1 MNRTRIAL
9 NIHLLGGLLMGMF
22 ALLLLPA
29 GGTSA
34 VALASNCGQWSIV
47 ASPNPGSTDILGGIT
62 AISPQDVWA
71 VGNYVDIRDLHQ
83 VLIEHWNGT
92 QWRVIPSPNL
102 DTLDNGLSGVAFLSS
117 TDVWAVGATSSGTLI
132 EHWDGTRW
140 RVIPSPGARGVL
152 LGVSTLSSTDIWAV
166 GDVVVG
172 RTTNTLTEHWDGS
185 TWSILKSPS
194 PGAFGNQLVSVAA
207 ISSTNVWAVGYTA
220 TTRFGEQ
227 ALVEHWNG
235 TQWRVVKSPSLGQF
249 PYDLR
254 GVSAVAAND
263 IWAVGT
269 YATAP
274 GDISLTLT
282 EQWNGKTWSVIP
294 SPSPTGNDFLLG
306 VAALSTSDV
315 WAVGD
320 YSPAGQNL
328 VVHWNGTSWNVVP
341 SPYRHGTVSS
351 LSAIAGDSAGDI
363 WAAGIDIN
371 THNYQYHTLIEHD
384 C

>member
-47 ASPNPGSTDILGGIT
+47 ASPNPGSTDILSGIT

-152 LGVSTLSSTDIWAV
+152 LGVSTLSFTDVWAV

-227 ALVEHWNG
+227 ALV
-235 TQWRVVKSPSLGQF
+235 V
-249 PYDLR
+249 D
-254 GVSAVAAND
+254 
-263 IWAVGT
+263 
-269 YATAP
+269 
-274 GDISLTLT
+274 
-282 EQWNGKTWSVIP
+282 
-294 SPSPTGNDFLLG
+294 
-306 VAALSTSDV
+306 
-315 WAVGD
+315 
-320 YSPAGQNL
+320 
-328 VVHWNGTSWNVVP
+328 WNGTSWNVVP
-341 SPYRHGTVSS
+341 SS
-351 LSAIAGDSAGDI
+351 LSERSR
-363 WAAGIDIN
+363 
-371 THNYQYHTLIEHD
+371 YLSSVMVY
-384 C
+384 